1 MIRKAGVLI
10 NPSAGRGNGKGLRL
24 AVELQNAKQVDV
36 RLLEAFDHLPHQLEA
51 FAAEGVTDLFISS
64 GDGTIQ
70 AVQTLLAEAKIFKT
84 LPRLC
89 LLPHGTTNLTGGDVG
104 FRRKS
109 IATQSAF
116 IATLPQANKLER
128 RNSLRVT
135 NRRDGQIRHGMT
147 LGAGAAARGTR
158 HAQQAYNDK
167 GVKGASA
174 SFSTIMGGLA
184 KSAISR
190 PNIDDPNRLDRPCAM
205 EIRHEGLEV
214 AKGSQ
219 LMFVTTTL
227 NHLFFKTRP
236 FWGGKHGPIRAS
248 VFPYP
253 PPNVWRW
260 ALPMMYGGEYR
271 SAPAGAHSFSGT
283 SFEIA
288 SDEPFVM
295 DGEFFDGPENGLLQV
310 SAGPEFHFIIGPN

>member
-1 MIRKAGVLI
+1 MNRKAGVLI

-24 AVELQNAKQVDV
+24 AVELQDAKHVDV
-36 RLLEAFDHLPHQLEA
+36 RLLEAFDHLPGQLKA
-51 FAAEGVTDLFISS
+51 LAAEGVTDLFISS

-70 AVQTLLAEAKIFKT
+70 AVQTLLAETRIFKT

-89 LLPHGTTNLTGGDVG
+89 LLPHGSTNLTGGDVG

-109 IATQSAF
+109 IAAQSAF
-116 IATLPQANKLER
+116 IATLPQPKLER
-128 RNSLRVT
+128 RNSLRIA

-167 GVKGASA
+167 GVKGGLA
-174 SFSTIMGGLA
+174 SFSTIMGGFA

-190 PNIDDPNRLDRPCAM
+190 PNIDDPNRLDRPCVI

-214 AKGSQ
+214 AKGPQ
-219 LMFVTTTL
+219 LMFVATTL

-236 FWGGKHGPIRAS
+236 FWGGRHGPIRAS

-253 PPNVWRW
+253 PPNVLRW

-271 SAPAGAHSFSGT
+271 SAPADTHSFSGT
-283 SFEIA
+283 SLEIA

-310 SAGPEFHFIIGPN
+310 SAGPEFEFITS